1 MTAITHLMRYVTL
14 LSVLLGFAGIATPA
28 AGQQAGLINRGVVE
42 LETTGTSGISIRI
55 AEELANLVDDGA
67 TRRLVPVV
75 GKSALQNL
83 IDLKYLRGIDMAVLP
98 IDVIEYAR
106 EQKLVSMADPGVYYI
121 AKLYNEEFHL
131 LARGDIKTVADLSDR
146 KVNVGLAGGASAITA
161 ARLFGQMRLPI
172 TLTYEPQEL
181 ALEALRNGQIAA
193 IALVSG
199 KPAPLLRDLKDAG
212 LHLIEIPFSQA
223 ATDVYLPTRLTDTDY
238 PRLIPSGGSVKT
250 IAVGSVLAVAELRQV
265 PERNRN
271 VMNFVDVFFTGFQT
285 LLEPGH
291 HPKWLEVNIA
301 ADLPGWR
308 RYAPAEQWLQRNV
321 QIAKAP
327 NVDELRL
334 MFARFIDERRQA
346 AGEPPM
352 PAKEQSVLFQQY
364 RAWQTGQA
372 Q

>member
-1 MTAITHLMRYVTL
+1 MTAMIRPMRHTIL
-14 LSVLLGFAGIATPA
+14 LSAFLGLTGIATPA
-28 AGQQAGLINRGVVE
+28 AAQQSAVINRGVVE
-42 LETTGTSGISIRI
+42 LETTGTSGISVRI

-83 IDLKYLRGIDMAVLP
+83 IDLKYLRGIDMAILP
-98 IDVIEYAR
+98 VDVIEYAR
-106 EQKLVSMADPGVYYI
+106 EQKQISTTDPGIYYI

-131 LARGDIKTVADLSDR
+131 LARGDVKTVADLSSR
-146 KVNVGLAGGASAITA
+146 KVNAGPLGGASTITA
-161 ARLFGQMRLPI
+161 ARLFQQLRLPV

-193 IALVSG
+193 IALLSG
-199 KPAPLLRDLKDAG
+199 KPAPLLRDLKEEG
-212 LHLIEIPFSQA
+212 LHLIEIPFSQSA
-223 ATDVYLPTRLTDTDY
+223 ENVYAPTRLTETDY
-238 PRLIPSGGSVKT
+238 PRLIQQGQPVKT
-250 IAVGSVLAVAELRQV
+250 IAVGSVLAVAELRAV

-271 VMNFVDVFFTGFQT
+271 VMNFVDVFFTGFPS

-291 HPKWLEVNIA
+291 HPKWQEVNIA
-301 ADLPGWR
+301 TDLPGWR
-308 RYAPAEQWLQRNV
+308 RYAPAEQWLQRNI

-327 NVDELRL
+327 SVDELRL
-334 MFARFIDERRQA
+334 MFARFVDERREATGQ
-346 AGEPPM
+346 PPM
-352 PAKEQSVLFQQY
+352 AVQEKSVLFQQF